1 MGEWGIGWLE
11 RAIDGAESLENESDQ
26 SFV

>member
-26 SFV
+26 SCV